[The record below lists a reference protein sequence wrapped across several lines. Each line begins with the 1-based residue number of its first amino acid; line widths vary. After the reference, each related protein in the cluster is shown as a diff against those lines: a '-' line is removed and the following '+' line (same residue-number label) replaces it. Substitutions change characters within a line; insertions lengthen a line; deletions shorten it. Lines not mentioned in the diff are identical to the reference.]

1 MPKYTRQIVVFLD
14 ILGFSS
20 LLNDFEREALDNDNI
35 GEEYYHESQGL
46 NKLIAVFEDVIKYI
60 KDKNF
65 KYYLFSDNLCITIE
79 FVDSE
84 SENPEIFVDILSLLT
99 LMVNEFMKEGYFIRG
114 AIDAGWFLNYN
125 DMAIGRP
132 LVCAYHLETKKA
144 IYPRIVLSNNYIEFL
159 NQYKTLNKFP
169 DYQIFLLDNYI
180 KEDSDLSFLNPLLYV
195 VNYEDKYSKIEY
207 FQNSS
212 QIISANLDKYKS
224 VDNVYL
230 KYEWLAHQFNDFLEY
245 YINDDAYR
253 IIDNDQLVFS
263 ENELD
268 LIKNSKIIFHGI

>member
-20 LLNDFEREALDNDNI
+20 LLFDFEREALDNDLISEDN
-35 GEEYYHESQGL
+35 YHESQKL
-46 NKLIAVFEDVIKYI
+46 NKLISVFEDVIKYI

-65 KYYLFSDNLCITIE
+65 KYYLFSDNLCISVE

-125 DMAIGRP
+125 DMAIGTP
-132 LVCAYHLETKKA
+132 LACAYQLETKKA
-144 IYPRIVLSNNYIEFL
+144 IYPRIVLSKKYIEFL
-159 NQYKTLNKFP
+159 EQYKTLNKFP

-180 KEDSDLSFLNPLLYV
+180 KEDTDLSFLNPLLYV
-195 VNYEDKYSKIEY
+195 VNYEDKFSKIEY

-212 QIISANLDKYKS
+212 QIISANLYKFKS

-230 KYEWLAHQFNDFLEY
+230 KYEWLATQFNDFIES
-245 YINDDAYR
+245 YIKDDAYK
-253 IIDNDQLVFS
+253 IIDNDQLEFS
-263 ENELD
+263 EIELD
-268 LIKNSKIIFHGI
+268 IIKNSKILFHEI